1 MGGQLATPKFGAR
14 PLAAARPLA
23 SARSLAVA
31 ALAVITAAAFA
42 LRFANLGGVPGN
54 SFYDAAVRSMGESWH
69 NFFYGALEPGGQV
82 SVDKTPIDLW
92 LQVASTKLFGF
103 NATAVRV
110 PEATAGALAV
120 PLLYDLVRRPFGR
133 VAGLGAAAAL
143 AVMPIS
149 VLTSHSDTMD
159 SLMMAL
165 DVAAAWLVVVGAQ
178 RRSVWLLVA
187 AGAVLGLA
195 FNVKL
200 FEALFV
206 LPALAVLAWLAYDLP
221 PARRLG
227 ALAAGAAAFVA
238 VSLAWLTAVALAP
251 ARGHPWPFG
260 SSDGSV
266 WDVVFGYNGIDRLRG
281 HASGAALA
289 LDPPGALRFVQ
300 TSGHDYAALVG
311 SALVA
316 AIVLGG
322 TALALALRRGA
333 TRRRLPL
340 AGAAFVAVWLILAV
354 AVMSKME
361 RFQPRYL
368 EAVTPAIA
376 AAIGIGVAWLASRA
390 PRLLAAGAAVAAG
403 VAVALVTPPAWGI
416 AIAAAGAVAGA
427 VLVVRDHARVAL
439 AACALAAVLAVPT
452 ASAVSAARGHRSD
465 AGLVVHVPGLAAL
478 SAYLK
483 AHQGHA
489 RYEVASTSVFK
500 AAPLIVRDGRP
511 VLMLTADQRPLVTP
525 ARLEQL
531 VRGGE
536 LRYLLIGG
544 GSSPAV
550 RWAREHAHRVHVP
563 GVPDGT
569 LYRLSA

>member
-1 MGGQLATPKFGAR
+1 VAGDVATPTARFGAR
-14 PLAAARPLA
+14 SVA
-23 SARSLAVA
+23 SARTLAVA
-31 ALAVITAAAFA
+31 ALALITAAAFG
-42 LRFANLGGVPGN
+42 LRFANIGGVPGN

-92 LQVASTKLFGF
+92 LQVATTKVFGF
-103 NATAVRV
+103 NATAMRL
-110 PEATAGALAV
+110 PEAIGGALAV
-120 PLLYDLVRRPFGR
+120 PLLYDLVRRLFGR

-178 RRSVWLLVA
+178 RRSIWLLVA
-187 AGAVLGLA
+187 AGAVLGLD

-206 LPALAVLAWLAYDLP
+206 LPALVVLAWLAYDLP
-221 PARRLG
+221 RARRLG
-227 ALAAGAAAFVA
+227 AVAAGAAAFVA
-238 VSLAWLTAVALAP
+238 VSVSWLTAVSLTP
-251 ARGHPWPFG
+251 AHDHPWPFG
-260 SSDGSV
+260 STNGNV
-266 WDVVFGYNGIDRLRG
+266 WDVVFGYNGIDRLHG
-281 HASGAALA
+281 HASAAALA
-289 LDPPGALRFVQ
+289 LDPPGALRFVH

-322 TALALALRRGA
+322 AALLLALRRRPAG
-333 TRRRLPL
+333 RGLPI
-340 AGAAFVAVWLILAV
+340 AGAAFVAVWLVLAV
-354 AVMSKME
+354 VVMSKMQ

-376 AAIGIGVAWLASRA
+376 AAIGISIAWLASRA
-390 PRLLAAGAAVAAG
+390 PRLLAACATAAAAI
-403 VAVALVTPPAWGI
+403 AIALVASPAWAI
-416 AIAAAGAVAGA
+416 AIAAAGVVAGV
-427 VLVVRDHARVAL
+427 VLALRRRSGVAL

-452 ASAVSAARGHRSD
+452 ASAVSVARDHGSD
-465 AGLVVHVPGLAAL
+465 AGLFEQIPGLDAL
-478 SAYLK
+478 SAFLR
-483 AHQGHA
+483 AQQGHS
-489 RYEVASTSVFK
+489 RYEVASTSVMRV
-500 AAPLIVRDGRP
+500 APLTIRDGRP
-511 VLMLTADQRPLVTP
+511 VLMLTADNRSLLTP

-531 VRGGE
+531 VRDGE
-536 LRYLLIGG
+536 IRYLLIGAG
-544 GSSPAV
+544 EGPV
-550 RWAREHAHRVHVP
+550 FRWALDHAHRVHVT

>member
-1 MGGQLATPKFGAR
+1 VASEVVTPTAR
-14 PLAAARPLA
+14 AGTRPVA
-23 SARSLAVA
+23 SARTLTMA
-31 ALAVITAAAFA
+31 ALALITAAAFA
-42 LRFANLGGVPGN
+42 LRFANFGGVPGN
-54 SFYDAAVRSMGESWH
+54 SFYDAAVRSMGNSWH
-69 NFFYGALEPGGQV
+69 NFFYGALEPGGQI

-92 LQVASTKLFGF
+92 LQVASTKVLGF
-103 NATAVRV
+103 NSTAMRV
-110 PEATAGALAV
+110 PEAIGGALAV

-165 DVAAAWLVVVGAQ
+165 DIAAAWLVVVGAQ
-178 RRSVWLLVA
+178 RRSTWLLVA

-206 LPALAVLAWLAYDLP
+206 LPALLVLAWLAYDLP
-221 PARRLG
+221 RARRLG
-227 ALAAGAAAFVA
+227 AVAAGAAAFVA
-238 VSLAWLTAVALAP
+238 VSVSWLTAVSLTP
-251 ARGHPWPFG
+251 AHDHPWPFG
-260 SSDGSV
+260 STNGSV

-281 HASGAALA
+281 QASAAALA
-289 LDPPGALRFVQ
+289 LDPPGALRFVH

-322 TALALALRRGA
+322 AALVLALRRRPAG
-333 TRRRLPL
+333 RRLPL
-340 AGAAFVAVWLILAV
+340 AGAAFVAVWLVLAV
-354 AVMSKME
+354 AVMSKMQ
-361 RFQPRYL
+361 RFEPRYL

-376 AAIGIGVAWLASRA
+376 AAIGIGIAWLASRA
-390 PRLLAAGAAVAAG
+390 PRVLAMCATVATV
-403 VAVALVTPPAWGI
+403 VAIALVASPAWAI
-416 AIAAAGAVAGA
+416 AIAAAGVLAGVGLA
-427 VLVVRDHARVAL
+427 LRPRGRVPL

-452 ASAVSAARGHRSD
+452 ASALTVAREHGSD
-465 AGLVVHVPGLAAL
+465 AGLFVRTPGLDAL
-478 SAYLK
+478 SAFLR
-483 AHQGHA
+483 AQQG
-489 RYEVASTSVFK
+489 RSQYEVASTSIMR
-500 AAPLIVRDGRP
+500 ASPLIIRDGRP
-511 VLMLTADQRPLVTP
+511 VLMLTADDRPLLTP

-531 VRGGE
+531 VRSGE
-536 LRYLLIGG
+536 IRYLLIGTG
-544 GSSPAV
+544 RGPV
-550 RWAREHAHRVHVP
+550 FRWALAHADRVHVP